1 MFTKWE
7 EIRNLM
13 KQNQGK
19 KEEYVQWLFER
30 IFAESFGY
38 SLLSGEID
46 SHRAIRLGST
56 DRVVPD
62 IILRNASEN
71 KDLFIVELKQL
82 SLPLDN
88 GFRDQL
94 LSYMRLLSLKIGVLI
109 CDAIYI
115 FSLVDGKLDSI
126 KINWQ
131 TDDNRGEKFFELF
144 KRDGFSVEKVI
155 DFILENRRFDINVSK
170 IKKEVELID
179 LKEVVK
185 GYFSSS
191 YEESEIDFALN
202 DYDFSVIK
210 KSPGTGIGS
219 VTKKGPGSTSVA
231 PLGKET
237 IQNWVKRI
245 VSYLLKNHVLTQQE
259 MRWLHDRDYSF
270 RTFGIGHPLFVD
282 SETQIRVG
290 GHLRYW
296 TEKIEG
302 VFVCS
307 QWWKDN
313 DSKYEQLIRQWLA
326 RVCVD
331 FQGLGLDRR

>member
-19 KEEYVQWLFER
+19 KEEHIQWLFER

-131 TDDNRGEKFFELF
+131 TDDSRGEKFFELF
-144 KRDGFSVEKVI
+144 KKDGFSVDNVI
-155 DFILENRRFDINVSK
+155 DFIIENRRFDINVSK
-170 IKKEVELID
+170 IKKEIELID

-185 GYFSSS
+185 LYFSGSF
-191 YEESEIDFALN
+191 EESEIDLALN
-202 DYDFSVIK
+202 DFIFNVSRK
-210 KSPGTGIGS
+210 TG
-219 VTKKGPGSTSVA
+219 GSTPPPSQ
-231 PLGKET
+231 PSGES
-237 IQNWVKRI
+237 IQQWVKRVI
-245 VSYLLKNHVLTQQE
+245 SYLLKNHILSSQE
-259 MRWLHDRDYSF
+259 IRWLHDRDYSY

-307 QWWKDN
+307 QWWKDH
-313 DSKYEQLIRQWLA
+313 DPQYERLIQQWLT

-331 FQGLGLDRR
+331 FKGLGLDRR